1 MIRTSCDKRELIKQ
15 EYKDVQKTPTNM
27 TNYETT
33 MRDMRITTRT
43 QIDSVLHSQQMSYG
57 SNIEESKNTTTVYE
71 TERYSSLNPPN
82 LIKDT

>member
-43 QIDSVLHSQQMSYG
+43 
-57 SNIEESKNTTTVYE
+57 
-71 TERYSSLNPPN
+71 
-82 LIKDT
+82 